1 MTPPNLTP
9 RQREVLILICC
20 GLSNREI
27 ATQLYLEPNTIK
39 VHVRHLFQLFE
50 ARDRTFLAVSAI
62 KQGYI
67 SLDQIDLDLASS
79 IQRDAPSS
87 PVSACRSPG

>member
-9 RQREVLILICC
+9 RQLDVLLLICC

-39 VHVRHLFQLFE
+39 VHIRHLFQLFE
-50 ARDRTFLAVSAI
+50 ARDRTFLAVAAI
-62 KQGYI
+62 KLGSI
-67 SLDQIDLDLASS
+67 SLDQIDLDLASN
-79 IQRDAPSS
+79 IQREAPNK